1 MKDAE
6 IGNSTAALSPGASQG
21 TAERSAMTHCHA
33 VWRTLNPGRCPANAL
48 RLLGCQD
55 GWINGCLTNCCH
67 AHDTTGGFQA
77 AYLGDYLSSRLVLHL
92 LSLIPCLGT
101 FILGK
106 STYNHLHARHLWLD
120 KLTGNTSFYR
130 VVIDKLTDPARHECT
145 ASNATSLTLTASSL
159 SQDTSHII
167 CGVLRRTFG
176 VLRRAKSFCV
186 LRIAKISCYS
196 TQL

>member
-1 MKDAE
+1 
-6 IGNSTAALSPGASQG
+6 
-21 TAERSAMTHCHA
+21 MTHCHA

-77 AYLGDYLSSRLVLHL
+77 AYLGHYLLSSRLVLHL
-92 LSLIPCLGT
+92 LSLTPCLGT

-106 STYNHLHARHLWLD
+106 STYNQLHARHIWLD

-145 ASNATSLTLTASSL
+145 QRPMRPHLHLQPRRCRKTLRISSVAY
-159 SQDTSHII
+159 
-167 CGVLRRTFG
+167 CVRTFC